1 VKPRK
6 PEVSFMKNQRKNRA
20 TVLQYMIFLAGLI
33 TFLIAPASIA
43 FEPQTNVFSAPK
55 NPPAG
60 FSQIVEP
67 NVLLLI
73 DTSGSMTFFMDND
86 SSTYGDG
93 TNPCYLNGSN
103 SLYYG
108 KDSNPGRNTSGNND
122 PSVDFNYH
130 PLLREIPTDQISDTN
145 DNFTGV
151 FSYKIE
157 TKTGQRWIPDE
168 WGKVREDEA
177 QPSVPYSDKKKDES
191 FRWVW
196 RDVSHSWTDHRWI
209 LERRDPDKNNYNPVN
224 SQSLVPSLPAN
235 YRYIVD
241 AGENWAYSSRGL
253 EILRVS
259 GHNETYTYNGYT
271 YKYPND
277 SRMYT
282 LKNVLYRILGDQT
295 LVGDLRL
302 GLSAYYQDYYSSGSG
317 GDWYN
322 WWPNND
328 GNSQRITWR
337 DDSTRRARLHEGFA
351 STTKSPAHLD
361 KIREWF
367 DGTESSSNPEFRGDG
382 ATPLVASIVNN
393 SYFDPEKPIGSYI
406 GWPVKAWNNPDCAL
420 DFFKI
425 RGDNP
430 TITEW
435 CQDNWLIV
443 LTDGEDSYE
452 NYTNTAQVTRTLYNA
467 DLGVENAR
475 PVKTMVIGL
484 INPSTQSTLASTL
497 NDMADY
503 GDDGSLNGS
512 ATAFFPQNMAE
523 LMEAFKTIFQTIQDI
538 AATGSAPL
546 VNPPKTLGGA
556 GKVYSAGFKP
566 KIVQQW
572 MGFLSSYVI
581 SDDVVIPDTNWVGD
595 AGTLL
600 DAKKY
605 DTRNIYTADWDTGT
619 AGKVVTNLKAF
630 SSDNSSALK
639 PFFAGDLSIT
649 DTAIKK
655 FIRWVQ
661 GSDEWDE
668 TDGDQRWKLGDPYHV
683 GIVEVGAPQSL
694 ITDPLY
700 RVFAEDS
707 TVKDRTRV
715 VYMHANDGMVHAFN
729 SANGNEEWAFIP
741 PNVLNYPRL
750 IGTKLGS
757 DDTLREVKESTPKYL
772 LDGPLV
778 AEDILLDGSY
788 KTVLLGGLGRAGAG
802 LYTLDITDP
811 AKPKFLW
818 AMENN
823 CYYSGGNGEGI
834 LRTENST
841 FMRWLGGTGTASST
855 LSSVDSSSST
865 VPGKLRLTVSTPF
878 IGTVDFESLS
888 GIDTKWVALLGGGAK
903 SKPLLENDAGGKAVI
918 VLDMKDGSLVK
929 EISHGDLGSVVAPLA
944 VEAGPRPMRI
954 RKYYLGD
961 DIGAIFEGDLSPY
974 DSTEWTLAKV
984 FTPGDGAAAD
994 DLFTIPYAL
1003 EVGMINNRKWLFWG
1017 TGDPDFLFGEKE
1029 GKCYVFAMNRSLA
1042 GDSAFTL
1049 ANLPPLENVSG
1060 DQYNDTVAVSING
1073 WRLPLGTGE
1082 IVSTPPVLFRGYIFF
1097 ATYTANTDPCLVGK
1111 SNFYIMKA
1119 DTGLGGFVTYTGDE
1133 ITSWKK
1139 NVTLDATKISGITVT
1154 GGKVYVG
1161 VTSFSNASNPQT
1173 VLGGFTGNISLSGN
1187 LLVFDVPENI
1197 MTDDSGGS
1205 STKTEPAYWRDWKP

>member
-1 VKPRK
+1 
-6 PEVSFMKNQRKNRA
+6 MKNQRKNKA

-93 TNPCYLNGSN
+93 TNPYYLNGATRR
-103 SLYYG
+103 YYG
-108 KDSNPGRNTSGNND
+108 RDSNPGQTTSGNND

-130 PLLREIPTDQISDTN
+130 PLLREIPTDQIPDT
-145 DNFTGV
+145 DDSYTGV

-157 TKTGQRWIPDE
+157 TKTAERWIPDE
-168 WGKVREDEA
+168 WGKVRENEVPPTV
-177 QPSVPYSDKKKDES
+177 PSSYQW
-191 FRWVW
+191 RWYNPSGTAN
-196 RDVSHSWTDHRWI
+196 DRWI
-209 LERRDPDKNNYNPVN
+209 LQRRPSSGGGFSDVRD
-224 SQSLVPSLPAN
+224 QEQVPSLGPN

-241 AGENWAYSSRGL
+241 RPNNSPYSSQGL
-253 EILRVS
+253 EIIRVP
-259 GHNETYTYNGYT
+259 GHTETYNYNGYT

-302 GLSAYYQDYYSSGSG
+302 ALSAYYQDYYSSGSG
-317 GDWYN
+317 ADWYN
-322 WWPNND
+322 WTPYD
-328 GNSQRITWR
+328 GRTSQRITWKS
-337 DDSTRRARLHEGFA
+337 DGTRRARLHEGFA
-351 STTKSPAHLD
+351 STTKSPEHLA

-367 DGTESSSNPEFRGDG
+367 DGSESSSNPEFRADG
-382 ATPLVASIVNN
+382 GTPLVASIVN
-393 SYFDPEKPIGSYI
+393 STSA
-406 GWPVKAWNNPDCAL
+406 VDCAL
-420 DFFKI
+420 DFFKV
-425 RGDNP
+425 RGATP

-452 NYTNTAQVTRTLYNA
+452 SYANTALATRTLYNA
-467 DLGVENAR
+467 NLGVENAR
-475 PVKTMVIGL
+475 PVKTMVIGM
-484 INPSTQSTLASTL
+484 INPSTQTTLASTL
-497 NDMADY
+497 NNMADY
-503 GDDGSLNGS
+503 GDDGLLNGS

-538 AATGSAPL
+538 AGTGSAPL
-546 VNPPKTLGGA
+546 VNPPKTRGGA

-581 SDDVVIPDTNWVGD
+581 SGDVVTPDTNWGVEGARD
-595 AGTLL
+595 AGAIL
-600 DAKKY
+600 ASKGY
-605 DTRNIYTADWDTGT
+605 NNRNIYTADWGTGS
-619 AGKVVTNLKAF
+619 AGKIVTNLKAF
-630 SSDNSSALK
+630 SDVNSSALK

-655 FIRWVQ
+655 FIRWVL

-683 GIVEVGAPQSL
+683 GLVEVGAPQSL

-707 TVKDRTRV
+707 TVKIRPRV

-741 PNVLNYPRL
+741 PNVLNFPRL

-757 DDTLREVKESTPKYL
+757 DDKLREVKESAPKYL

-811 AKPKFLW
+811 AKPEFLW
-818 AMENN
+818 ALENN

-841 FMRWLGGTGTASST
+841 FMRWIGGTGTASST
-855 LSSVDSSSST
+855 LSSVDSSSSS

-878 IGTVDFESLS
+878 IGTVDLESLS
-888 GIDTKWVALLGGGAK
+888 GIDTKWVALFGGGAK
-903 SKPLLENDAGGKAVI
+903 NRPLLENDEGGKSVI

-929 EISHGDLGSVVAPLA
+929 EIVHNDLGSVVAPLA

-961 DIGAIFEGDLSPY
+961 DVGAIFEGDLSSY
-974 DSTEWTLAKV
+974 DSTEWNLAKV
-984 FTPGDGAAAD
+984 FTPGDGAAVD

-1003 EVGMINNRKWLFWG
+1003 EVGMIKNRKWLFWG

-1049 ANLPPLENVSG
+1049 ANLPPLENISG
-1060 DQYNDTVAVSING
+1060 DQYNDSVAVSTNG

-1139 NVTLDATKISGITVT
+1139 NVTLDATRISGITVT

-1161 VTSFSNASNPQT
+1161 VTAFSNASNPQT
-1173 VLGGFTGNISLSGN
+1173 ALGGFTGNISLSGN